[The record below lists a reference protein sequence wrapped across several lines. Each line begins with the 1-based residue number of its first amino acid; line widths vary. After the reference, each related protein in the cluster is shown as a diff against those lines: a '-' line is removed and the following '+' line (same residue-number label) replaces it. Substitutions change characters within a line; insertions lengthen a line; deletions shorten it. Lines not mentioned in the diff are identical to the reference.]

1 MKALPGCFPIYF
13 GVLGLLLTRLLR
25 LESGVQF
32 VVNSGADWL
41 SHSVIPNQNVGR
53 SWKFQVLPPAPD
65 AFGWVLGSR
74 GSVIV

>member
-1 MKALPGCFPIYF
+1 
-13 GVLGLLLTRLLR
+13 LGSLLTRLLL

-53 SWKFQVLPPAPD
+53 SWKFHVVPPAPD
-65 AFGWVLGSR
+65 AFGCVVGSR
-74 GSVIV
+74 GSTIV